1 MPRERLAMHQL
12 GAADS
17 ADAGATPLKHDL
29 LIGFV
34 EPTGTLL
41 RLTHSALEPAPVA
54 EHHRE
59 GWERYLERL
68 RERAEGRDPGP
79 DSPEM

>member
-1 MPRERLAMHQL
+1 MIEL
-12 GAADS
+12 
-17 ADAGATPLKHDL
+17 
-29 LIGFV
+29 
-34 EPTGTLL
+34 EPNRTGTLV
-41 RLTHSALEPAPVA
+41 RLTHSALEPPPVA

-59 GWERYLERL
+59 GWERYVERL